1 MIISFWNVD
10 YVDALDL
17 YPLKSI
23 NRMENEF
30 LSLCDFNLF
39 VSAEMYTKYYM
50 AVREISNP
58 IYQVNTNQTFSPN
71 KTFNRFKTQE
81 LTNQSANKLVRLENQ
96 QPAKT
101 HQSTE
106 Q

>member
-1 MIISFWNVD
+1 MLFILIISFWNVD

-58 IYQVNTNQTFSPN
+58 LNNITAQKVPIG
-71 KTFNRFKTQE
+71 
-81 LTNQSANKLVRLENQ
+81 
-96 QPAKT
+96 AKVG
-101 HQSTE
+101 
-106 Q
+106 

>member
-1 MIISFWNVD
+1 MNISFWNVD

-58 IYQVNTNQTFSPN
+58 IYQTNLN
-71 KTFNRFKTQE
+71 
-81 LTNQSANKLVRLENQ
+81 
-96 QPAKT
+96 
-101 HQSTE
+101 
-106 Q
+106 